1 MTRRHY
7 SHRLQGRQN
16 TSIAH
21 VPISLAPTPDPHQN
35 FTHRFRYTYLDPFK
49 NAVLE
54 SGAPK
59 CLSPQSMRV
68 IAGSHR
74 GRRLSGPQG
83 TVLRPTSDKVREAL
97 FSILGTQVSGGR
109 FLDLYAGT
117 GAVGIE
123 ALSRGAS
130 AVTFV
135 ESDPKAVE
143 LLQKNLR
150 TCQLLDR
157 AQICEGQAA
166 AFLER
171 KDWWGDPYD
180 VLFADPPYAALDELD
195 ILIHAWRPGLLSERA
210 VVIIEQDSRTELPAS
225 IDHAALVRRYVYG
238 DTALYL
244 YGMSTSKSTAS

>member
-1 MTRRHY
+1 
-7 SHRLQGRQN
+7 
-16 TSIAH
+16 
-21 VPISLAPTPDPHQN
+21 
-35 FTHRFRYTYLDPFK
+35 
-49 NAVLE
+49 
-54 SGAPK
+54 
-59 CLSPQSMRV
+59 
-68 IAGSHR
+68 
-74 GRRLSGPQG
+74 
-83 TVLRPTSDKVREAL
+83 
-97 FSILGTQVSGGR
+97 VSGGR

-135 ESDPKAVE
+135 ESDPKAVQ

-157 AQICEGQAA
+157 AQVRVGQTA

-171 KDWWGDPYD
+171 KDWWSGPYD

-195 ILIHAWRPGLLSERA
+195 ILIHAWRPGLLSEHA
-210 VVIIEQDSRTELPAS
+210 TVIIEQDSRTTLPAS
-225 IDHAALVRRYVYG
+225 IDHAALVRRYLYG

-244 YGMSTSKSTAS
+244 YGVSTSASTAS

>member
-1 MTRRHY
+1 
-7 SHRLQGRQN
+7 
-16 TSIAH
+16 
-21 VPISLAPTPDPHQN
+21 
-35 FTHRFRYTYLDPFK
+35 
-49 NAVLE
+49 
-54 SGAPK
+54 
-59 CLSPQSMRV
+59 MRV
-68 IAGSHR
+68 IAGTHR
-74 GRRLSGPQG
+74 GRRLSGPEG
-83 TVLRPTSDKVREAL
+83 AALRPTSDKVRQAL

-135 ESDPKAVE
+135 ESNPKAVQ

-157 AQICEGQAA
+157 AQVRLGQTA
-166 AFLER
+166 AFLDQ
-171 KDWWGDPYD
+171 KDWWGRPYD

-195 ILIHAWRPGLLSERA
+195 ILFHACRLGLLSEHA

-225 IDHAALVRRYVYG
+225 IDHATLVRRYVYG

-244 YGMSTSKSTAS
+244 FGLSTSASTAS

>member
-1 MTRRHY
+1 
-7 SHRLQGRQN
+7 
-16 TSIAH
+16 
-21 VPISLAPTPDPHQN
+21 
-35 FTHRFRYTYLDPFK
+35 
-49 NAVLE
+49 
-54 SGAPK
+54 
-59 CLSPQSMRV
+59 MRV

-135 ESDPKAVE
+135 ESDPKAVQ

-171 KDWWGDPYD
+171 TDWWGGPYD
-180 VLFADPPYAALDELD
+180 VLFADPPYSALDELD

-238 DTALYL
+238 DTALHL
-244 YGMSTSKSTAS
+244 YGMATSKSTAS